1 MEATYP
7 YALKNHRIGRKIP
20 LVKGILRH
28 INPLVEDSESDELV
42 LYGIRLLAKQLLGT
56 VLDIE
61 VDHTGVRPRTGN
73 ITGSTAGLFRRAELR
88 GIRQT
93 RALRRSSTLA

>member
-42 LYGIRLLAKQLLGT
+42 LYGIRLLAPAQ
-56 VLDIE
+56 
-61 VDHTGVRPRTGN
+61 HH
-73 ITGSTAGLFRRAELR
+73 
-88 GIRQT
+88 
-93 RALRRSSTLA
+93 